1 MAFHDLGLTPAV
13 VRSLATHHL
22 AGDDPAVEAL
32 IGTALALLLGLGLI
46 GGIVIALL
54 TPQLSQHWLH
64 VPLRLQS
71 DAAFVLYLSAIGF
84 VLNMCLTVFGAV
96 PQGLQRL
103 DLFAIRSLLLT
114 TVTGAAQITIVS
126 LGGGLRWLAAVTV
139 AINVASL
146 VVFVLVARRLLPGLS
161 FLPRFNRWAAGELL
175 SFGALR
181 FVNQLAGQVVFQL
194 DRLIVAA
201 LVSIAAVT
209 FYSVPLSI
217 AQRFVIVQA
226 IFATAFFPAAS
237 ELHALADRER
247 LRSAYLAS
255 MKLVLVLVVPMMILV
270 ATFSHPL
277 LGAWLGS
284 SFADASAAILVVL
297 AVAYGLAQV
306 MGVPTLV
313 ADATGHVRWSAGFA
327 IISAVINL
335 SLTIILVPRLG
346 AIGAAY
352 ALLINA
358 VTQGPVFVYIVQRRF
373 VQVPLLTVLRAAVI
387 RPLLAG
393 VVLLGYAALVVPR
406 VHHLYTVLLALIA
419 GSALYLGMT
428 ALLGVWDA
436 RELAVARALAAG
448 GRARLLAVLRPASAD
463 PEGAPQRR
471 KE

>member
-1 MAFHDLGLTPAV
+1 
-13 VRSLATHHL
+13 
-22 AGDDPAVEAL
+22 
-32 IGTALALLLGLGLI
+32 
-46 GGIVIALL
+46 
-54 TPQLSQHWLH
+54 
-64 VPLRLQS
+64 
-71 DAAFVLYLSAIGF
+71 
-84 VLNMCLTVFGAV
+84 
-96 PQGLQRL
+96 
-103 DLFAIRSLLLT
+103 
-114 TVTGAAQITIVS
+114 
-126 LGGGLRWLAAVTV
+126 
-139 AINVASL
+139 
-146 VVFVLVARRLLPGLS
+146 
-161 FLPRFNRWAAGELL
+161 
-175 SFGALR
+175 
-181 FVNQLAGQVVFQL
+181 
-194 DRLIVAA
+194 
-201 LVSIAAVT
+201 
-209 FYSVPLSI
+209 
-217 AQRFVIVQA
+217 
-226 IFATAFFPAAS
+226 
-237 ELHALADRER
+237 
-247 LRSAYLAS
+247 
-255 MKLVLVLVVPMMILV
+255 
-270 ATFSHPL
+270 
-277 LGAWLGS
+277 
-284 SFADASAAILVVL
+284 VL

-406 VHHLYTVLLALIA
+406 VHRLYTVLLALIA
-419 GSALYLGMT
+419 GGALYLGMT